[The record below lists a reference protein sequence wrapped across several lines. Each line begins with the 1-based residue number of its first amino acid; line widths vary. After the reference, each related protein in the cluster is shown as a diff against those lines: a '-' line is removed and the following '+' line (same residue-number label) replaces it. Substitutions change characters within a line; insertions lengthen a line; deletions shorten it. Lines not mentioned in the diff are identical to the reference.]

1 MTCLRRSQ
9 EYLCALLQL
18 RKPQGHTLSLQ
29 TWELVLGS
37 ESLIHAHF
45 AIQYHIGWFKTHLVQ
60 VTLQPSLFIVSSSSP
75 SPDLSPFHSLLL
87 PRRDI
92 SLIQCGLSWTH
103 YEVGGEGEG
112 PNTVIQR
119 LWECPLS
126 LVDPKLTYFI
136 AGSVPK
142 RSPHPVISLC
152 QVSDIISILIMRSL
166 KLREIMWPT
175 QGHVWRKRLWW
186 PEALVWW
193 AASFITLWEYFFGIL
208 RYLKNI

>member
-1 MTCLRRSQ
+1 M
-9 EYLCALLQL
+9 
-18 RKPQGHTLSLQ
+18 
-29 TWELVLGS
+29 WELVLGS
-37 ESLIHAHF
+37 KSLIHAHC
-45 AIQYHIGWFKTHLVQ
+45 AIQYHIGWFKAHLVQ
-60 VTLQPSLFIVSSSSP
+60 VATLQPSLFVVSSSSP

-92 SLIQCGLSWTH
+92 SLTQCGLSWTH
-103 YEVGGEGEG
+103 YEVGGAGGG

-136 AGSVPK
+136 AGSVLK

-166 KLREIMWPT
+166 KLREVM
-175 QGHVWRKRLWW
+175 
-186 PEALVWW
+186 
-193 AASFITLWEYFFGIL
+193 
-208 RYLKNI
+208 